1 MKIYRSPFSINQNK
15 STSTWKITMKI
26 YRSPFSIN
34 QPQFSCKMPAFSPG
48 GRPTWGVS
56 PGGAL
61 EEEKKQGTAL
71 SFVSDVNQ

>member
-1 MKIYRSPFSINQNK
+1 
-15 STSTWKITMKI
+15 
-26 YRSPFSIN
+26 
-34 QPQFSCKMPAFSPG
+34 MPAFSPG

-61 EEEKKQGTAL
+61 EEEKKQGRAL